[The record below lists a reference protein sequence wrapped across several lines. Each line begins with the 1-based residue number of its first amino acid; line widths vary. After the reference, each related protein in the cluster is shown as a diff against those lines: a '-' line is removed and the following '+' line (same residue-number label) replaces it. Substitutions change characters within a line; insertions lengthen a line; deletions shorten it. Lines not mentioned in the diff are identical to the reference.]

1 MAEVIDLT
9 QLDDAPPP
17 PPPRRKKKRARD
29 EESDDDVEITHVEKR
44 ERKATTGISTDEAKQ
59 RETLEKTPAMRR
71 GGVGAPKSP
80 LETAEAKWRAAGE
93 NAKSR
98 LVRKLFCG
106 CVARG
111 QLDEWR
117 WKRDRPDEPLWDML
131 AACAD
136 EFWGDAVSEMYDA
149 EKAFLRKPADERRK
163 IFAVDPSSGFAF
175 ADLLWGVDEYFFLRN
190 RLALY
195 AGRNAVADAFS
206 KIESSD
212 GADGVEC
219 GICCDTF
226 ALTDSVPCEGDE
238 LHWFCKP
245 CFRNYLTVTGT
256 KGAGA
261 AQVKCPSCKALVG
274 TDHVKGCLSAWELED
289 LEARAAE
296 RDAAVAL
303 RSDVAA
309 RLECVCGARG
319 VVLKGDEPEDGI
331 VQCPGLPGKPCER
344 SYCIKCGAHAHPGKP
359 CEDVDE
365 DDDVLKALGSDTK
378 RCPACGNGITK
389 VGGCNHVL
397 CAPPGGCGKSFCFIC
412 LQPHESHDP
421 AKCRGGQQA
430 HDLMMA
436 HNPTSEAETMRRH
449 AAAQLDAR
457 RRGVAPPQLQYVPMP
472 PAPRAPRALL
482 DFQAAIAGARARLA
496 GQRRPPPPQRFINLR
511 CPAGARPGSNVEFT
525 DPDPRGRGQRYS
537 VVVPAGVVPGQEF
550 RVPLPGFH

>member
-1 MAEVIDLT
+1 M
-9 QLDDAPPP
+9 
-17 PPPRRKKKRARD
+17 
-29 EESDDDVEITHVEKR
+29 
-44 ERKATTGISTDEAKQ
+44 
-59 RETLEKTPAMRR
+59 
-71 GGVGAPKSP
+71 
-80 LETAEAKWRAAGE
+80 
-93 NAKSR
+93 
-98 LVRKLFCG
+98 
-106 CVARG
+106 
-111 QLDEWR
+111 
-117 WKRDRPDEPLWDML
+117 
-131 AACAD
+131 
-136 EFWGDAVSEMYDA
+136 
-149 EKAFLRKPADERRK
+149 
-163 IFAVDPSSGFAF
+163 
-175 ADLLWGVDEYFFLRN
+175 
-190 RLALY
+190 
-195 AGRNAVADAFS
+195 
-206 KIESSD
+206 
-212 GADGVEC
+212 
-219 GICCDTF
+219 
-226 ALTDSVPCEGDE
+226 PCEGDE

-261 AQVKCPSCKALVG
+261 TQVKCPSCKALVG

-365 DDDVLKALGSDTK
+365 DEDVLKALGSDTK

-430 HDLMMA
+430 HALMMA
-436 HNPTSEAETMRRH
+436 HRPEQEAETMRRH

-511 CPAGARPGSNVEFT
+511 CPAGARPGMNVEFT

-537 VVVPAGVVPGQEF
+537 VVVPAGVAVGQEF

>member
-1 MAEVIDLT
+1 MLSNAPAATSHWTAGARAESRALSASQKPKTSVDQFCSSTKRVAAMAEVIDLT
-9 QLDDAPPP
+9 QLDDKEPSPPPP
-17 PPPRRKKKRARD
+17 PPPRQQKKKKRAR
-29 EESDDDVEITHVEKR
+29 EEDSDDDVEITHVEKR

-80 LETAEAKWRAAGE
+80 LEEAERKWRAAGE

-195 AGRNAVADAFS
+195 AGRNAVAEAFG
-206 KIESSD
+206 KIEAVD

-245 CFRNYLTVTGT
+245 CFRIYL
-256 KGAGA
+256 
-261 AQVKCPSCKALVG
+261 
-274 TDHVKGCLSAWELED
+274 
-289 LEARAAE
+289 
-296 RDAAVAL
+296 
-303 RSDVAA
+303 
-309 RLECVCGARG
+309 
-319 VVLKGDEPEDGI
+319 
-331 VQCPGLPGKPCER
+331 
-344 SYCIKCGAHAHPGKP
+344 
-359 CEDVDE
+359 
-365 DDDVLKALGSDTK
+365 
-378 RCPACGNGITK
+378 
-389 VGGCNHVL
+389 
-397 CAPPGGCGKSFCFIC
+397 CGK
-412 LQPHESHDP
+412 L
-421 AKCRGGQQA
+421 
-430 HDLMMA
+430 
-436 HNPTSEAETMRRH
+436 N
-449 AAAQLDAR
+449 
-457 RRGVAPPQLQYVPMP
+457 
-472 PAPRAPRALL
+472 
-482 DFQAAIAGARARLA
+482 
-496 GQRRPPPPQRFINLR
+496 
-511 CPAGARPGSNVEFT
+511 
-525 DPDPRGRGQRYS
+525 
-537 VVVPAGVVPGQEF
+537 
-550 RVPLPGFH
+550 

>member
-29 EESDDDVEITHVEKR
+29 EEDSDDDVEITHVEKR

-136 EFWGDAVSEMYDA
+136 EFWGDAVSEIYEA

-195 AGRNAVADAFS
+195 VGRNAVAEAFG
-206 KIESSD
+206 KIESCD

-331 VQCPGLPGKPCER
+331 VQCCVEINQ
-344 SYCIKCGAHAHPGKP
+344 C
-359 CEDVDE
+359 
-365 DDDVLKALGSDTK
+365 
-378 RCPACGNGITK
+378 
-389 VGGCNHVL
+389 
-397 CAPPGGCGKSFCFIC
+397 
-412 LQPHESHDP
+412 
-421 AKCRGGQQA
+421 
-430 HDLMMA
+430 
-436 HNPTSEAETMRRH
+436 
-449 AAAQLDAR
+449 
-457 RRGVAPPQLQYVPMP
+457 GVASMAWRSTRRFRSN
-472 PAPRAPRALL
+472 AP
-482 DFQAAIAGARARLA
+482 
-496 GQRRPPPPQRFINLR
+496 
-511 CPAGARPGSNVEFT
+511 
-525 DPDPRGRGQRYS
+525 
-537 VVVPAGVVPGQEF
+537 
-550 RVPLPGFH
+550 